1 MTLSKRLSPIN
12 DDSIAYSYSSA
23 ASSNDD
29 DSEIVRS
36 VELIET
42 PIATTAGANS
52 KRDAATE
59 DDVEDEEMIARR
71 QLSLWRV
78 FVLFLGF
85 GVRAWGGPVV
95 QIDMMRSYF
104 VDDAKWVTRTRFN
117 RVLAVYQV
125 LPGPEATELACY
137 FGMLARG
144 RLGSVAG
151 GLGFVLPGLLLM
163 LLLSWLYDAFYR
175 NALAM
180 GDNDAIRVRAS
191 FSGIQACVTAM
202 VVRAVHRLGTQA
214 LVHADT
220 KALSPILLLS
230 AFMAAIASVL
240 GINFFIPLG
249 VGGIVNTI
257 WEAGGEKRALLRH
270 VVALVLLA
278 VSVVAFALYRVYAGD
293 GSAAVLTATGI
304 ANTNPPEYWALFVV
318 GLIAGLVT
326 FGGAFTTIP
335 FVRAETSVW
344 LLPSVFLD
352 SIGLAQCLPTPLV
365 MFVCFVGFMGRG
377 IGGAL
382 LMTLGIFL
390 PAFSFTLI
398 GHNFF
403 ERLVKLNAIRFF
415 LDGVTA
421 AVIGLVGFTALELL
435 RDTVAIQMGTIVI
448 FVVSIGTL
456 YNIVSIWTAPSVL
469 VGAAIAGQ
477 VLLLPP
483 PLPMTVG

>member
-1 MTLSKRLSPIN
+1 
-12 DDSIAYSYSSA
+12 
-23 ASSNDD
+23 
-29 DSEIVRS
+29 
-36 VELIET
+36 
-42 PIATTAGANS
+42 
-52 KRDAATE
+52 
-59 DDVEDEEMIARR
+59 
-71 QLSLWRV
+71 
-78 FVLFLGF
+78 
-85 GVRAWGGPVV
+85 
-95 QIDMMRSYF
+95 
-104 VDDAKWVTRTRFN
+104 
-117 RVLAVYQV
+117 
-125 LPGPEATELACY
+125 
-137 FGMLARG
+137 
-144 RLGSVAG
+144 
-151 GLGFVLPGLLLM
+151 
-163 LLLSWLYDAFYR
+163 
-175 NALAM
+175 
-180 GDNDAIRVRAS
+180 
-191 FSGIQACVTAM
+191 M

-220 KALSPILLLS
+220 KELSPILLLT

-257 WEAGGEKRALLRH
+257 WEAGGEKRKLVRHIAAAVILAL
-270 VVALVLLA
+270 
-278 VSVVAFALYRVYAGD
+278 SVVAFVLYRVFAGD
-293 GSAAVLTATGI
+293 GSVGELTATGL

-335 FVRAETSVW
+335 LVRAETSVW

-365 MFVCFVGFMGRG
+365 MFVCFVGYMGRG

-398 GHNFF
+398 GHNLF
-403 ERLVKLNAIRFF
+403 ERLVKFGAIRYF

-435 RDTVAIQMGTIVI
+435 RDTVAIQVGTVVI

-456 YNIVSIWTAPSVL
+456 YQITSVWTAPSVL

-477 VLLLPP
+477 VLLVAQ
-483 PLPMTVG
+483 TSQQ